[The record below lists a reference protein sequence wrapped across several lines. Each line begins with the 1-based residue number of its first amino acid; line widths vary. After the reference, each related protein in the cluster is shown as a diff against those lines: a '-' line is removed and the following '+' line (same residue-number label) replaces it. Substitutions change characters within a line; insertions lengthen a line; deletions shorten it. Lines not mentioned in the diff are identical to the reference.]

1 MLFEYKGFIKLAE
14 IKIIDILG
22 SIMKRFVI
30 ILAILSLF
38 SFLAKAEDTDYSFAT
53 YWENLKNNVNNTW
66 NSSRYDIYL
75 PFYAWHNRLTYDQD
89 HLDKYNEEAW
99 GFGLG
104 KSYYDRKGNW
114 HGLYAMA
121 FKDSNFYLETIFGY
135 AYMKNW
141 FVNCR
146 RDFSVGVGYTLSL
159 TQRHEYSYIPVPL
172 PLPIAGITYKQF
184 SLQAAYVPGIK
195 NDGNVLFMWLRYAI
209 N

>member
-1 MLFEYKGFIKLAE
+1 M
-14 IKIIDILG
+14 
-22 SIMKRFVI
+22 IMKK
-30 ILAILSLF
+30 ILTLAVVLCLF
-38 SFLAKAEDTDYSFAT
+38 SMPAKADSEYSFT
-53 YWENLKNNVNNTW
+53 EYWENLKTNINSTW
-66 NSSRYDIYL
+66 DSKRYDVYV
-75 PFYAWHNRLTYDQD
+75 PFYAWHNRLAYDKE

-104 KSYYDRKGNW
+104 KSYYDAKGNW
-114 HGLYAMA
+114 HGLYAMG

-141 FVNCR
+141 YVNCR

-172 PLPIAGITYKQF
+172 PLPIAGITYKQI